1 MAFLPIFAKEQLL
14 VLKALET
21 MELSFDNTQ
30 NAFAYKSDKELKK
43 AKLLFSSM
51 GYQWLV
57 GLGTRVTPLIVRG
70 KLPVIDKLIRNTIFK
85 QFVGG
90 ETLEETKPVAETLA
104 RFNVQV
110 ILDYGVEGKE
120 GEENFDHA
128 CEQFIK
134 NIEYAATQPNI
145 PYISIKLTGMARF
158 GLLQTLH
165 EAPRLRSG
173 IHDNELE
180 TEEWNRVRDRMY
192 RICEVAR
199 EKNIGVMLDAEETW
213 IQDPVDRLAMEMMQE
228 FNKEKAV
235 MYNTIQLYRHDRLE
249 FLKLSHK
256 IAREKGFI
264 LGEKLVRGAYME
276 RERARALKMGYPS
289 PIQPNKESTDRDYD
303 AAVAYCIENV
313 EEIALCL
320 GSHNERSN
328 FLGAQLMQEK
338 GIRHDHPHVHF
349 SQLYGMSDHITFN
362 LAMESFNVSKYLP
375 FGPMKDVIPYL
386 MRRAQENSSVSGQ
399 TGKELFLIK
408 KEIGRRK
415 AQ

>member
-1 MAFLPIFAKEQLL
+1 MD
-14 VLKALET
+14 
-21 MELSFDNTQ
+21 LSFDNTQ
-30 NAFAYKSDKELKK
+30 NAFAYKSDKELKQ
-43 AKLLFSSM
+43 ARTLFSTM

-57 GLGTRVTPLIVRG
+57 GIGTRVTPLVVRG
-70 KLPVIDKLIRNTIFK
+70 RLPIIDKLIRGTIFK

-90 ETLEETKPVAETLA
+90 ETLQETIPVAAKLA

-120 GEENFDHA
+120 GEANFEHA

-134 NIEYAATQPNI
+134 NIQYAATQPNI

-173 IHDNELE
+173 IHDNEME
-180 TEEWNRVRDRMY
+180 MEEWNRVRERMY

-199 EKNIGVMLDAEETW
+199 DQKIGVMLDAEETW

-228 FNKEKAV
+228 FNKERAV
-235 MYNTIQLYRHDRLE
+235 VYNTIQLYRHDRLE

-256 IAREKGFI
+256 IAKEKGFI

-276 RERARALKMGYPS
+276 RERARAVEMGYPS
-289 PIQPNKESTDRDYD
+289 PIQPDKESTDRDYD
-303 AAVAYCIENV
+303 AAVAYCIDNIN
-313 EEIALCL
+313 EIAVCV
-320 GSHNERSN
+320 GSHNEKSN
-328 FLGAQLMQEK
+328 FLGAQLMQQK
-338 GIRHDHPHVHF
+338 GIPHDHQHVHF

-362 LAMESFNVSKYLP
+362 LAKEGFNVSKYLP

-399 TGKELFLIK
+399 TGKELYLIK
-408 KEIGRRK
+408 KEIERRK
-415 AQ
+415 YVKA